1 MNQIKKGDKVI
12 YRLDGKEYE
21 IIRTTK
27 AIMVGTVFWFIDNK
41 GNEKVDAKKNY
52 TWFEGT
58 WVPKEKQW

>member
-41 GNEKVDAKKNY
+41 GRWIVTGKH
-52 TWFEGT
+52 
-58 WVPKEKQW
+58 